1 MLSFGLNILIKDQKR
16 IHAARTFTYAS
27 GKKKKKEIQIN
38 CINEELMLGY
48 TQAQQSQVW
57 REKLYEQICFQ

>member
-1 MLSFGLNILIKDQKR
+1 MQLEHSHMPL
-16 IHAARTFTYAS
+16 A
-27 GKKKKKEIQIN
+27 KKKKEIQIN